1 MKIEQHIREIQ
12 EMLPAVRVG
21 EVHKGDNSR
30 SCQWG
35 CDGLEDVT
43 ARLQS
48 RPFSKRWACGALSA
62 VHTSSA
68 VLGQQCLTESSPR
81 TEFFLGF
88 GMGLDFPLEVVHV
101 V

>member
-12 EMLPAVRVG
+12 EMVPAVRVG

-35 CDGLEDVT
+35 CDGLED
-43 ARLQS
+43 RLQS
-48 RPFSKRWACGALSA
+48 RPLSKRWACGALSA
-62 VHTSSA
+62 VHSSA
-68 VLGQQCLTESSPR
+68 VLGERFLAESSPR
-81 TEFFLGF
+81 TECFLGF
-88 GMGLDFPLEVVHV
+88 GMGLDCPLAVVHV